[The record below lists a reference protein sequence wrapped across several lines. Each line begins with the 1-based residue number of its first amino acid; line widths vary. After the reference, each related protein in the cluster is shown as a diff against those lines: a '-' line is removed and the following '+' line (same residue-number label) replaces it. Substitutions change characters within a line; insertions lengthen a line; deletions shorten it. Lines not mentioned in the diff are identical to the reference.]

1 MKGKDN
7 TVLREM
13 IVGMV
18 LYGIIL
24 QIVCLIIPGDHLR
37 MSAGGWLG
45 VLTGICMAIHMKASL
60 DEAVDRPEGDAQK
73 YLQKRYAAR
82 YTMVVIVFAAASW
95 LELVNILTLFF
106 GVMSLKLSAYLQ
118 PHLHKILRKGG

>member
-1 MKGKDN
+1 MGNKDN
-7 TVLREM
+7 TVLKEM

-24 QIVCLIIPGDHLR
+24 QIVCLIVPGDHLR

-45 VLTGICMAIHMKASL
+45 VLTGIGMAIHMKASL

-82 YTMVVIVFAAASW
+82 YTTVIVVFVAAAW
-95 LELVNILTLFF
+95 LDLVNIMTLFF

-118 PHLHKILRKGG
+118 PLLHKILSKL